1 MIIKSFILLGEM
13 ETRSPL
19 WTCNM
24 SPITMCKNKRILII
38 CKTKRNNQYISH
50 YIATEIKIKRS
61 ITVSSKSVKDEI
73 L

>member
-38 CKTKRNNQYISH
+38 CKAKRNN
-50 YIATEIKIKRS
+50 
-61 ITVSSKSVKDEI
+61 
-73 L
+73 